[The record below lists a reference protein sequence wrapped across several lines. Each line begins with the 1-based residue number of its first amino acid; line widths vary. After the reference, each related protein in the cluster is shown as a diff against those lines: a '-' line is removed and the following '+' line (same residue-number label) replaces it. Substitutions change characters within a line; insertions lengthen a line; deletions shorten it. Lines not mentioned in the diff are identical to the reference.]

1 MPACLMWTRGWLL
14 IALGLGACTPAQVPT
29 SGLSP
34 TPPPATPTLP
44 LPTATP
50 VPPTATVTAS
60 PTPEPTPTAPPT
72 PSPTASGAIEIYR
85 DDRSDP
91 ASLISSYINALD
103 QDQNARAYG
112 YWEESPERPAF
123 ADFAMVY
130 TDTASAVSV
139 QIGTILGDA
148 GAGQF
153 FYTVPALITFER
165 AAEREDVVACF
176 TLHLSNPGVQ
186 ATPPF
191 APLGIRAVTQRPL
204 SFGEDRTAALAAAC
218 PADAG
223 APVEVLTP
231 PDPTDISAARYLDDR
246 SSGVQVLRSLFNAVN
261 RREYLRAWSYWEV
274 GSPERPD
281 FETFSAGYRVTDV
294 VALAVGEPVSDAGAG
309 QIYYTVPVALRAI
322 ETDGRQRNFAGCY
335 ILHLTNPSLQA
346 EPPFQPLAIR
356 SAMLEESDFGD
367 ADLAAVAAE
376 VACAP

>member
-1 MPACLMWTRGWLL
+1 MPSQTGWTRWLVT
-14 IALGLGACTPAQVPT
+14 AAVVSACTPAQVPT
-29 SGLSP
+29 SSLSP
-34 TPPPATPTLP
+34 TPPPATPTSP
-44 LPTATP
+44 PPTATP
-50 VPPTATVTAS
+50 LPPTATVTVS
-60 PTPEPTPTAPPT
+60 PTPEPSPTTPPTTPPT
-72 PSPTASGAIEIYR
+72 PSGAIEVYR

-91 ASLISSYINALD
+91 TSLISSYINALD
-103 QDQNARAYG
+103 QNQNARAYG
-112 YWEESPERPAF
+112 YWEESPQRPAF

-139 QIGTILGDA
+139 QMGTILGDA

-153 FYTVPALITFER
+153 VYTVPALITFER

-191 APLGIRAVTQRPL
+191 APLGIRAVTQRAL
-204 SFGEDRTAALAAAC
+204 GSGEDPTAALAAAC

-223 APVEVLTP
+223 APVEAPTP
-231 PDPTDISAARYLDDR
+231 PDPADISAARYLDDR
-246 SSGVQVLRSLFNAVN
+246 GNGVQVLRSLFNAIN

-274 GSPERPD
+274 DSPERPD
-281 FETFSAGYRVTDV
+281 FETFSAGYEVTDV
-294 VALAVGEPVSDAGAG
+294 VALAIGEPVSDAGAG
-309 QIYYTVPVALRAI
+309 QIYFTVPVALRAI
-322 ETDGRQRNFAGCY
+322 ETDGQQRTFAGCY
-335 ILHLTNPSLQA
+335 ILHLTNPGLQA